1 MEHPEEGSEY
11 YEISG
16 PDNFTLTLKVAPED
30 FDGDINIAL
39 TEDGSSTATDYVEVA
54 NSTTSVEDG
63 YLVIEY
69 EFEIK
74 NSGTNYGVDVT
85 ASSGTKSATLK
96 TYITND

>member
-1 MEHPEEGSEY
+1 MEHPEEGSTY
-11 YEISG
+11 YDISG
-16 PDNFTLTLKVAPED
+16 PSNFTLNLKVAPED

-39 TEDGSSTATDYVEVA
+39 TNDGDATDNVEVVS
-54 NSTTSVEDG
+54 STTSTEDG

-74 NSGTNYGVDVT
+74 NSGSNYSVDVT

-96 TYITND
+96 TYIIND